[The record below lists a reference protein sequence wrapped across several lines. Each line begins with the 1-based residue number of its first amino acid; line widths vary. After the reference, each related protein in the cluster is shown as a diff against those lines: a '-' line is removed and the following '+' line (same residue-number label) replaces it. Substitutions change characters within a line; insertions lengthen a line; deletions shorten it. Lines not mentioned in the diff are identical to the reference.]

1 MSRQIQT
8 KKTAAAPPLIVYADD
23 DGETR
28 ELVRVTLARE
38 GFRVELAE
46 SGEGLIDTVNR
57 LCEEGDCPDA
67 IVSDVNFFKAAP
79 RSQVKLTG
87 IGAAFQIHLK
97 FPNLPILF
105 LTGYADRATINNAR
119 AASNSE
125 VIEKPFVPAELVG
138 RVRDAL
144 RFRVASWE
152 GTERRR
158 NSINSTP
165 HHRRHTDRRI
175 ELPRVVSDALS
186 AAGGS
191 EEGRSAAK

>member
-1 MSRQIQT
+1 MPREIL
-8 KKTAAAPPLIVYADD
+8 KKNHAAAPPLIIYADD
-23 DGETR
+23 DEETR
-28 ELVRVTLARE
+28 ELVRVTFARE

-57 LCEEGDCPDA
+57 LCESNDCPDA

-79 RSQVKLTG
+79 RSEVKLTG
-87 IGAAFQIHLK
+87 IGAAFQINRK

-105 LTGYADRATINNAR
+105 LTGYADRATRVNAR

-125 VIEKPFVPAELVG
+125 VLSKPFVPAELVG

-152 GTERRR
+152 GVERRR

-165 HHRRHTDRRI
+165 NRRRRTDRRI
-175 ELPRVVSDALS
+175 ELPRVVSEALS
-186 AAGGS
+186 FAGGS

>member
-1 MSRQIQT
+1 MSRELDRKRT
-8 KKTAAAPPLIVYADD
+8 TAAPPLIVYADD
-23 DGETR
+23 DEETR
-28 ELVRVTLARE
+28 GLVRVIFEQA

-57 LCEEGDCPDA
+57 LCESDDCPDV

-79 RSQVKLTG
+79 RSEVKLTG
-87 IGAAFQIHLK
+87 IGAAFQIHTK

-105 LTGYADRATINNAR
+105 LTGYADRATKDNAR

-125 VIEKPFVPAELVG
+125 VLSKPFVPAELVG

-144 RFRVASWE
+144 RFRVIGWE
-152 GTERRR
+152 GVERRR
-158 NSINSTP
+158 NSINSTGNA
-165 HHRRHTDRRI
+165 RRKTDRRI
-175 ELPRVVSDALS
+175 ELPRVVAEALS
-186 AAGGS
+186 GAGMS

>member
-1 MSRQIQT
+1 MSSEPKPKRA
-8 KKTAAAPPLIVYADD
+8 AAAPPLIVYADD
-23 DGETR
+23 DAETR
-28 ELVRVTLARE
+28 ELVRVIFEQA

-57 LCEEGDCPDA
+57 LCESDDCPDA

-79 RSQVKLTG
+79 RSGVKLTG
-87 IGAAFQIHLK
+87 IGAAFQINLK

-105 LTGYADRATINNAR
+105 LTGYADRGTRANAR

-125 VIEKPFVPAELVG
+125 VLSKPFVPAELVG

-144 RFRVASWE
+144 RFRVKAWQ
-152 GTERRR
+152 GVERRR
-158 NSINSTP
+158 NSINSTGNA
-165 HHRRHTDRRI
+165 RRRTDRRI
-175 ELPRVVSDALS
+175 ELPRVVSEAMS
-186 AAGGS
+186 FAGGS